1 MLADSGRGYESVAD
15 RRAAMKVTP
24 TVMPDHQLI
33 DAIKQWTGS
42 RAGGRLGLLTSIDGE
57 QLLSLMLDP
66 EEGTVE
72 CWESPLE
79 TDRYRSTTHLFPQG
93 HWSERAIWDLFGLV
107 PEGHPRLK
115 HLVLHDPYEP
125 GFHPLRRTPLA
136 VPHPED
142 KNRKY
147 RFLEVRGE
155 GVYEIPVGPIHA
167 GVIEP
172 GHFRFSCFGE
182 TILNLE
188 IRLGY
193 VHRGV
198 EKRLTEVPW
207 QKARFV
213 AEAAASD
220 TAVGNALAH
229 AVAMESLLDIQPT
242 PHTQALRT
250 LALEIER
257 LAMHIID
264 VGGVAMDIGLIGIAG
279 TMGRLR
285 GLALGM
291 AQALSGSRFMRG
303 FIMPGGV
310 HDVKPERL
318 KKVREL
324 CAVLHKELVPVVSM
338 IQQNQNAS
346 ERMENIGKISQS
358 LAQEFGLVGVAARAA
373 GIAYDCRKHF
383 QHATYPNY
391 SPPVAVDHGGD
402 IASRTRVR
410 LAEIWTS
417 LDVISAVLDD
427 LPGQTRAPIVPPT
440 LPPDS
445 VACGIVEAF
454 RGELI
459 HLVFTDSDGKI
470 RRYAIKDPSF
480 NNFTTVSIAIRNNLI
495 ADFPL
500 CNKSLSLSYSGN
512 DL

>member
-1 MLADSGRGYESVAD
+1 
-15 RRAAMKVTP
+15 MKVAP
-24 TVMPDHQLI
+24 TTMPEHQLI
-33 DAIKQWTGS
+33 DAIKQWTSS

-57 QLLSLMLDP
+57 QLVSLMLNP

-79 TDRYRSTTHLFPQG
+79 THRYRSITHLFPQG

-115 HLVLHDPYEP
+115 HVLLHDPYEP
-125 GFHPLRRTPLA
+125 GFHPLRKTPLE

-167 GVIEP
+167 SVIEP

-242 PHTQALRT
+242 PYAQALRT

-264 VGGVAMDIGLIGIAG
+264 VGGVAMDIGLIGVASA
-279 TMGRLR
+279 MGRLR

-291 AQALSGSRFMRG
+291 AQTLSGSRFMRS

-310 HDVKPERL
+310 HNVKPERL
-318 KKVREL
+318 KKLSEI
-324 CAVLHKELVPVVSM
+324 CTVLRKELAPVVSM
-338 IQQNQNAS
+338 IQQNQNAR

-358 LAQEFGLVGVAARAA
+358 LAEEFGLVGVAARAA

-410 LAEIWTS
+410 MAEIWTS

-427 LPGQTRAPIVPPT
+427 LPAETSPPVIPRA
-440 LPPDS
+440 LPPNS

-459 HLVFTDSDGKI
+459 HLVFTDAAGNI